1 MGFKSH
7 SPTGSCLSS
16 FLFVMLVEGNIFE
29 GSFRVVGSGITDVD
43 FSGGVG
49 GVRSGG
55 VRSGG
60 FSVLLFVTLGILA
73 GFKRL
78 TDTEVSP

>member
-1 MGFKSH
+1 
-7 SPTGSCLSS
+7 
-16 FLFVMLVEGNIFE
+16 MLVEGNIFE
-29 GSFRVVGSGITDVD
+29 GSFRVVGSGMTDVD

-49 GVRSGG
+49 GVRGVRSGGVGG

-60 FSVLLFVTLGILA
+60 FSVLLVATLGILA

>member
-1 MGFKSH
+1 
-7 SPTGSCLSS
+7 
-16 FLFVMLVEGNIFE
+16 MLVEGNIFE
-29 GSFRVVGSGITDVD
+29 GSFRVVGSGMTDVD

-55 VRSGG
+55 VGGVRSGG
-60 FSVLLFVTLGILA
+60 FSLLLFVMLGILA